1 MNKEQWIE
9 DILQASRHIRPVEAN
24 PFLATRVEA
33 ALLKAGKAASPA
45 RLPLRWVWVSAAC
58 MAVLVLLN
66 VLAWSRPVK
75 ERRAGIQGIQSVM
88 QEYGWSGQR
97 FYSADF

>member
-9 DILQASRHIRPVEAN
+9 DILQASRHILPVEAN
-24 PFLATRVEA
+24 PFMATRVEA

-45 RLPLRWVWVSAAC
+45 RLPLRWVWISAAC
-58 MAVLVLLN
+58 MAALVLLN
-66 VLAWSRPVK
+66 VLAWSRPEKAK
-75 ERRAGIQGIQSVM
+75 EQRNDIQSVM

>member
-33 ALLKAGKAASPA
+33 ALQKAGKAASPA
-45 RLPLRWVWVSAAC
+45 RLPLRWVWLSAAC
-58 MAVLVLLN
+58 MAALVLLN

-75 ERRAGIQGIQSVM
+75 EQRTGIQSVM
-88 QEYGWSGQR
+88 QEYGWSSQR
-97 FYSADF
+97 FYSAD

>member
-24 PFLATRVEA
+24 PFMATRVEA

-45 RLPLRWVWVSAAC
+45 RLPLRWVWLSAAC
-58 MAVLVLLN
+58 MAALVLLN
-66 VLAWSRPVK
+66 VLAWSRPEKAK
-75 ERRAGIQGIQSVM
+75 EQRSDIQSVM

>member
-33 ALLKAGKAASPA
+33 ALQKAGKAASPA

-58 MAVLVLLN
+58 MAALVLLN
-66 VLAWSRPVK
+66 VLAWNRPEKVK
-75 ERRAGIQGIQSVM
+75 EQRAGIQSVM
-88 QEYGWSGQR
+88 QEYGWGGPR

>member
-33 ALLKAGKAASPA
+33 ALLKGGRAASPA
-45 RLPLRWVWVSAAC
+45 RLPMRWVWLSAAC
-58 MAVLVLLN
+58 MAALVLLN

-75 ERRAGIQGIQSVM
+75 EQRAGIQSVM
-88 QEYGWSGQR
+88 QEYGWGGPR